1 MKSKIYVPIV
11 VAIAVI
17 AAGASYAS
25 PYWTVYEMKSAIDAR
40 DAAAFSAYVD
50 FPSVRESMKGQV
62 LGKFQEKMANARNG
76 SNGFAAFGAMLGMGI
91 VNQVIDTMVTPDG
104 VMAIMSSGTAAP
116 DKREPAALPS
126 SPASPE
132 TTSPSGSS
140 EASQDAKAKYDIGY
154 QSWSTVIASARNGD
168 SSAVRLVF
176 KREGIWSWKLS
187 GIDFSELHL

>member
-1 MKSKIYVPIV
+1 MYVPIA

-40 DAAAFSAYVD
+40 DAEAFSPYVD
-50 FPSVRESMKGQV
+50 FPSVRESLKGQI
-62 LGKFQEKMANARNG
+62 LGKFQEKMAKAQSG

-104 VMAIMSSGTAAP
+104 VMAIMSSGTAST
-116 DKREPAALPS
+116 DKREAPSPSVSSAPATPEA
-126 SPASPE
+126 ASP
-132 TTSPSGSS
+132 GSRT
-140 EASQDAKAKYDIGY
+140 DANAKYDIGY
-154 QSWSTVIASARNGD
+154 QNWSTVIASARNGD
-168 SSAVRLVF
+168 SSSVRLVF

-187 GIDFSELHL
+187 GIDFSDHHL